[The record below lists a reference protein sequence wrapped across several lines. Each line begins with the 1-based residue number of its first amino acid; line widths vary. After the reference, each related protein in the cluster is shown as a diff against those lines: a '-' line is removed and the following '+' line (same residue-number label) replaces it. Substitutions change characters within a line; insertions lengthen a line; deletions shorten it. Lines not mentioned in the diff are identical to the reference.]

1 MRKLEQS
8 EITNL
13 TKMLIEL
20 LSYTYLKSFLT
31 KLLLI
36 KVLRVIF
43 CVSLHFPN
51 NIVI

>member
-20 LSYTYLKSFLT
+20 LSYKYLKSFLNQIT
-31 KLLLI
+31 FILK
-36 KVLRVIF
+36 IF
-43 CVSLHFPN
+43 LKN
-51 NIVI
+51 KI